1 MEGVI
6 ILSYIEANLTDGEEV
21 IYRTKRHWLIFVS
34 SLLAFL
40 LCIIFFHIGTAYW
53 LESVLCFLIGV
64 IWVFYGFINF
74 VSSEFVVINKGVL
87 VKTGLI
93 KRDTLETLLSKIE
106 CIQVQQ
112 GVLGRLFNYGTIVI
126 VGTGGTQN
134 TFKVVQKPLEFR
146 KVVQKQISTL
156 QAE

>member
-40 LCIIFFHIGTAYW
+40 LCIIFFHIGPAYW
-53 LESVLCFLIGV
+53 PESVLCFLIGV
-64 IWVFYGFINF
+64 IWAFYGFINF
-74 VSSEFVVINKGVL
+74 VSSEFVVTNKGVL